1 MQNDQSGQSLV
12 ESIVIVPLFFVFLSG
27 IIFVFYQQIRNET
40 DENSFSVMKMS
51 DAFFDAEEK
60 KRNGW
65 DTSFLSRN
73 QSLSDIA
80 NRSLNAS
87 QAFSD
92 AVDVKDKVF
101 LDKKN
106 VHDFSVKSDDA
117 NGFSFWTKADQKAY
131 EKTAFLFK
139 NNRDQMQTIEH
150 DYQGESLYAPVRNFQ
165 WSQRAKEVATDVK
178 AFQKT
183 SKGQQFGRSYA
194 SLLPQ
199 KNNFVF
205 SCLMEPFEPKC
216 QLDPFAQKFN
226 QIAQNRTNH
235 QMQKCALEMTVSCL
249 LLVEPPAIASCEAR
263 GIRSIFFATQS
274 GKKVKECPFLNASA
288 FVESQVSAAKALKA
302 ILTNQ
307 ENEILKK
314 NELYSN

>member
-1 MQNDQSGQSLV
+1 MQSDQSGQSLI
-12 ESIVIVPLFFVFLSG
+12 ESIVIIPLFFVFLSG

-51 DAFFDAEEK
+51 DVFFDAEEK

-65 DTSFLSRN
+65 DTSFFNRN
-73 QSLSDIA
+73 QSLTDLA
-80 NRSLNAS
+80 DRSLNAS

-106 VHDFSVKSDDA
+106 VRDFFAKSDDA
-117 NGFSFWTKADQKAY
+117 NKFSFWTKADQKAY

-139 NNRDQMQTIEH
+139 NNQDQMQTIRH
-150 DYQGESLYAPVRNFQ
+150 DYQGESLYAPDQDFQ
-165 WSQRAKEVATDVK
+165 WSQRAKEVSTDVK

-183 SKGQQFGRSYA
+183 GNGQQFGRSYA

-216 QLDPFAQKFN
+216 QLDPFVQKFN
-226 QIAQNRTNH
+226 QIAQNRTNR
-235 QMQKCALEMTVSCL
+235 QMQECALEMSVECL
-249 LLVEPPAIASCEAR
+249 LLVEPPAIASCEIR
-263 GIRSIFFATQS
+263 GGRSIVYAMQS
-274 GKKVKECPFLNASA
+274 GKKVKECPILNASV
-288 FVESQVSAAKALKA
+288 FIENQVAVAKALKS
-302 ILTNQ
+302 IFTNQ
-307 ENEILKK
+307 KNEILKK
-314 NELYSN
+314 SEIYSN